1 MANDNFKHSR
11 RVAWRKV
18 ADEAVILDVESAA
31 YYSLNGAGLRMWELL
46 GEGAGIAD
54 IAVRLSDEFDAEEG
68 EIKKDCAE
76 LVSRLKKE
84 GLLEPA

>member
-1 MANDNFKHSR
+1 MAQGNWKHSK

-18 ADEAVILDVESAA
+18 ADEAVILDVETAA

-46 GEGAGIAD
+46 GEGGSVSDVAR
-54 IAVRLSDEFDAEEG
+54 RLSEEFEASEG
-68 EIKKDCAE
+68 EIQKDCTE
-76 LVSRLKKE
+76 LVSKLKKE